1 MRDFVRKEGPRFIGA
16 GLLVALGAVFA
27 AGSSGYGLFGSGGR
41 IGPGFVP
48 FATGVLLIAFG
59 GFIGVQT
66 RRSGAEGASHELVED
81 EAQEQGAETGG
92 EEGSNRPVALVFG
105 LTLVTILLAPVIGF
119 LVSFGLL
126 VLALVAFV
134 ERQNFLLGLA
144 LSVVATVLTWL
155 VFARLLQVPLPQGI
169 FASGFGG

>member
-1 MRDFVRKEGPRFIGA
+1 MRDFVRKEVPGFIGA

-27 AGSSGYGLFGSGGR
+27 VGSSGYGLFGSGGR

-59 GFIGVQT
+59 GFIGVQAW
-66 RRSGAEGASHELVED
+66 RSRAEGASHEFVED
-81 EAQEQGAETGG
+81 EAREQGAETG

-134 ERQNFLLGLA
+134 ERQSFLLGLA
-144 LSVVATVLTWL
+144 LSVVATALTWL
-155 VFARLLQVPLPQGI
+155 VFVRFLQVPLPQGI
-169 FASGFGG
+169 FVSGSGG